1 MLKKFRKT
9 IKKLLKTA
17 KILHYKSN
25 VLLLIVVF
33 SCSLTFPQHSFA
45 DSLSV
50 EGSSIRLQGI
60 IIEDTLLSILN
71 SDISKLPLRPGRL
84 PEISYR
90 KVELDEYSYITA
102 YNLVEWQTDDT
113 PCIGASGDDL
123 CKLVDQ
129 GINICAANFVKLG
142 TYLEIEDIGKCIV
155 LDRMNSR
162 YTYAYPPRIDI
173 AMSAD
178 KVDAAIKFGLQ
189 YKKFGRY

>member
-1 MLKKFRKT
+1 MLKKIRKT
-9 IKKLLKTA
+9 IKKLLKIA
-17 KILHYKSN
+17 KMLHYKSN
-25 VLLLIVVF
+25 VLLLVVVF

-45 DSLSV
+45 DSILDDNSN
-50 EGSSIRLQGI
+50 IRLQGI
-60 IIEDTLLSILN
+60 IVEDTLLSILN
-71 SDISKLPLRPGRL
+71 SDIAKLTIKPNRL

-90 KVELDEYSYITA
+90 KVELDSYSYITA

-142 TYLEIEDIGKCIV
+142 TYLEIENIGRCIV

-162 YTYAYPPRIDI
+162 YTYANPPRIDLAMGSDKI
-173 AMSAD
+173 AEARE
-178 KVDAAIKFGLQ
+178 FGLQ
-189 YKKFGRY
+189 YTKFGRY